1 MLRVLPLTNQGY
13 ATCNNVICWKAG
25 SILGGKTRN
34 IAIFAAML
42 QNKLHV
48 SVARFVVAQIT
59 WGNWIGCLFY
69 DGLPHDVAKKDVQQ
83 DISTAHFSSGGRL
96 KLDSA
101 ALKAHFPG
109 SGW

>member
-1 MLRVLPLTNQGY
+1 MLCVLPLTNQGY

-59 WGNWIGCLFY
+59 WGNLFGFLVY
-69 DGLPHDVAKKDVQQ
+69 DGLPHDVAEKDVEQ
-83 DISTAHFSSGGRL
+83 DISTAHFSSGGWI

-101 ALKAHFPG
+101 VLTAHFPS

>member
-48 SVARFVVAQIT
+48 PVAGFVVAQRT
-59 WGNWIGCLFY
+59 WGNLFGFLVY
-69 DGLPHDVAKKDVQQ
+69 DGLPRDVAKKDVEQ

-101 ALKAHFPG
+101 ALKAHFPS